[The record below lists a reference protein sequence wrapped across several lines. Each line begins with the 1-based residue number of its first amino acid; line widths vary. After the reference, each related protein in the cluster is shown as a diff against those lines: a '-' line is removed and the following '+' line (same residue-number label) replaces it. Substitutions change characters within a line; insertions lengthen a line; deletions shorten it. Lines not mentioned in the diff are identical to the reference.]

1 MQRYAYF
8 ANVVCLFVAN
18 LSLFASFTRFAH
30 NELPKV
36 YLPEW
41 CIGLDGL
48 CRETLVSITI
58 NFCHRIVK
66 LSSTMFDGDM
76 VVTLTGTDEVAVV
89 VDVDGVVRRGIY
101 LI

>member
-18 LSLFASFTRFAH
+18 FSLFASFTRFAH

-36 YLPEW
+36 YLPEG

-48 CRETLVSITI
+48 CGETLVAITI
-58 NFCHRIVK
+58 NSCYRIVK
-66 LSSTMFDGDM
+66 LSSIMFDGD
-76 VVTLTGTDEVAVV
+76 TIAALTGTDEVAVV

-101 LI
+101 II